1 LTPDGAGGGNE
12 GLFVVVSRAAHQ
24 PRETEQAG
32 QPEGPFIQTPANGW
46 KATETGASISLFAG
60 KAIPGRSV
68 RKCIFLFISL
78 PQIGAANANRKD
90 NRDRRDL

>member
-1 LTPDGAGGGNE
+1 MAVKPPKLVLAFSY
-12 GLFVVVSRAAHQ
+12 L
-24 PRETEQAG
+24 
-32 QPEGPFIQTPANGW
+32 PER
-46 KATETGASISLFAG
+46 
-60 KAIPGRSV
+60 RSV